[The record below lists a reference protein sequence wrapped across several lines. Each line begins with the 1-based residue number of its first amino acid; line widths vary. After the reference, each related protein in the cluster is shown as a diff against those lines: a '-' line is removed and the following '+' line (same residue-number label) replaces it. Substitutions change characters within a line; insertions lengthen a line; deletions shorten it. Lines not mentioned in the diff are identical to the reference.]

1 LKRKSMSS
9 QTTVPMTTT
18 AGHERLVIGYSS
30 IGHALMHYMAAF
42 FPYIAVGMAASWG
55 EPGAPLDHQILLLPL
70 WQLAAF
76 LIGLGA
82 IPAGWLGDR
91 WSVPGMMVV
100 MFFGMGAAAI
110 ACALVPDRDLLM
122 LELALAALGLFA
134 AIYHAIGI
142 AWVMRCASRPGHAM
156 GINGVF
162 GSAGLAACGA
172 GSGLLITFFSWRAAF
187 LVPGILCQIVG
198 LGLLYHWR
206 SGKVG
211 DRPMPAMP
219 GKPPSRG
226 DLVRVFVILT
236 ITMFVGGVIWQA
248 IQYGAPGLFEQ
259 RMGAEINWLQDVTN
273 GQFAA
278 EAKKMAFWVGLFG
291 SSVYV
296 ASGVTQYFLG
306 SLSDRYPLKTIYAFA
321 ALLQAAAMLGLALLP
336 GYGVVL
342 AAMAS
347 AIISSASGPAEN
359 LLIGRYTPT
368 KYHGLGFGA
377 KFIVAFGA
385 GPVAIWLIAHLK
397 ARTGDLEL
405 LFLGLAAAGAA
416 VWLVTLLLPS
426 GEDRRGDA
434 PAINAP
440 PKPAPAE

>member
-1 LKRKSMSS
+1 MSVHS
-9 QTTVPMTTT
+9 LSASP
-18 AGHERLVIGYSS
+18 APIANERLILGYSS
-30 IGHALMHYMAAF
+30 VGHALMHYMAAF

-55 EPGAPLDHQILLLPL
+55 EPGKPLDHQVVLLPL

-82 IPAGWLGDR
+82 LPAGWLSDR
-91 WSVPGMMVV
+91 WSAPGMMVV
-100 MFFGMGAAAI
+100 MFFGMGAASM
-110 ACALVPDRDLLM
+110 ACALVPDRDFLL
-122 LELALAALGLFA
+122 LELAMAAMGLFA
-134 AIYHAIGI
+134 AIYHAVGI
-142 AWVMRCASRPGHAM
+142 AWVMRTASRPGHAM
-156 GINGVF
+156 GVNGVF

-172 GSGLLITFFSWRAAF
+172 GTGLLINFFSWRAAF
-187 LVPGILCQIVG
+187 LVPGIVCLVAG

-219 GKPPSRG
+219 GKTPSRG

-236 ITMFVGGVIWQA
+236 VTMFAGGVIWQA

-259 RMGAEINWLQDVTN
+259 RMAAEIDWLQNLTN
-273 GQFAA
+273 GQLAT

-291 SSVYV
+291 SAVYV
-296 ASGVTQYFLG
+296 ASGITQYFLG
-306 SLSDRYPLKTIYAFA
+306 GLSDRYSLKRVYAVA
-321 ALLQAAAMLGLALLP
+321 AFLQILAMLGLGLLP

-342 AAMAS
+342 AAAAS

-368 KYHGLGFGA
+368 RYHGIGFGA

-397 ARTGDLEL
+397 ARTGELEL
-405 LFLGLAAAGAA
+405 LFLGLAITGVG
-416 VWLVTLLLPS
+416 VWLVTLMLPS
-426 GEDRRGDA
+426 SDDTPDRAVIA
-434 PAINAP
+434 PN
-440 PKPAPAE
+440 PAPAE

>member
-1 LKRKSMSS
+1 MSVQALS
-9 QTTVPMTTT
+9 ASP
-18 AGHERLVIGYSS
+18 APIANERLILGYSS
-30 IGHALMHYMAAF
+30 VGHALMHYMAAF
-42 FPYIAVGMAASWG
+42 FPYIAVGMAATWG
-55 EPGAPLDHQILLLPL
+55 EPGKPLDHQVVLLPL

-82 IPAGWLGDR
+82 LPAGWLSDR
-91 WSVPGMMVV
+91 WSAPGMMVV
-100 MFFGMGAAAI
+100 MFFGMGAASI
-110 ACALVPDRDLLM
+110 ACALVPDRDFLL
-122 LELALAALGLFA
+122 LELAMAAMGLFA
-134 AIYHAIGI
+134 AIYHAVGI
-142 AWVMRCASRPGHAM
+142 AWVMRTASRPGHAM

-172 GSGLLITFFSWRAAF
+172 GTGLLINLFSWRAAF
-187 LVPGILCQIVG
+187 LVPGIVCLLAG

-206 SGKVG
+206 NGRVG
-211 DRPMPAMP
+211 DRPMPAMRS
-219 GKPPSRG
+219 KPPSRG

-236 ITMFVGGVIWQA
+236 VTMFAGGVIWQA

-259 RMGAEINWLQDVTN
+259 RMAAEIDWLQNLTN
-273 GQFAA
+273 GQLAA

-291 SSVYV
+291 SAVYV
-296 ASGVTQYFLG
+296 ASGITQYFLG
-306 SLSDRYPLKTIYAFA
+306 GLSDRYSLKRVYAVA
-321 ALLQAAAMLGLALLP
+321 AFLQILAMLGLALLP

-342 AAMAS
+342 AAAAS

-368 KYHGLGFGA
+368 KYHGIGFGA

-405 LFLGLAAAGAA
+405 LFLGLAATGIL
-416 VWLVTLLLPS
+416 VWLVTLMLPS
-426 GEDRRGDA
+426 SDDTPDRAILA
-434 PAINAP
+434 PS
-440 PKPAPAE
+440 PAPAE

>member
-1 LKRKSMSS
+1 MPVQALSAS
-9 QTTVPMTTT
+9 P
-18 AGHERLVIGYSS
+18 APIANERLILGYSS
-30 IGHALMHYMAAF
+30 VGHALMHYMAAF

-55 EPGAPLDHQILLLPL
+55 EAGKPLDHQVVLLPL

-76 LIGLGA
+76 LIGLA
-82 IPAGWLGDR
+82 ALPAGWLSDR
-91 WSVPGMMVV
+91 WSAPGMMVV
-100 MFFGMGAAAI
+100 MFFGIGAASI
-110 ACALVPDRDLLM
+110 ACALVPDRDFLL
-122 LELALAALGLFA
+122 LELAMAAMGLFA
-134 AIYHAIGI
+134 AIYHAVGI
-142 AWVMRCASRPGHAM
+142 AWVMRTASRPGHAM

-172 GSGLLITFFSWRAAF
+172 GTGLLINLFSWRAAF
-187 LVPGILCQIVG
+187 LVPGIVCLIAG

-206 SGKVG
+206 IGKVG

-219 GKPPSRG
+219 GKAPSRG
-226 DLVRVFVILT
+226 DLARVFLILT
-236 ITMFVGGVIWQA
+236 VTMFVGGVIWQA

-259 RMGAEINWLQDVTN
+259 RMATEIDWLQTITN
-273 GQFAA
+273 GQLAA
-278 EAKKMAFWVGLFG
+278 EAKKMAFWVGLLG
-291 SSVYV
+291 SAVYV
-296 ASGVTQYFLG
+296 ASGITQYFLG
-306 SLSDRYPLKTIYAFA
+306 GLSDRYSLRRVYAFA
-321 ALLQAAAMLGLALLP
+321 AFLQILAMLGLAYLP

-397 ARTGDLEL
+397 ALTGELQL
-405 LFLGLAAAGAA
+405 LFLGLAAAGVL
-416 VWLVTLLLPS
+416 VWLVALMLPS
-426 GEDRRGDA
+426 SDDTSNRAFIA
-434 PAINAP
+434 PH
-440 PKPAPAE
+440 PAPAE

>member
-1 LKRKSMSS
+1 MPQSLAASRATGS
-9 QTTVPMTTT
+9 
-18 AGHERLVIGYSS
+18 HERLVVGYSS
-30 IGHALMHYMAAF
+30 LGHALMHYMAAF
-42 FPYIAVGMAASWG
+42 FPYIAVGMAAAWG
-55 EPGAPLDHQILLLPL
+55 EPGQPLDHQVLLLPL

-82 IPAGWLGDR
+82 VPAGWLGDR

-110 ACALVPDRDLLM
+110 ACAFVPDRNFLL
-122 LELALAALGLFA
+122 LELAMAALGLFA
-134 AIYHAIGI
+134 AIYHAVGI
-142 AWVMRCASRPGHAM
+142 AWVMRCASRPGRAM

-172 GSGLLITFFSWRAAF
+172 GTGLLINFFSWRAAF
-187 LVPGILCQIVG
+187 LVPGIVCLMVG

-211 DRPMPAMP
+211 DRPMPAMS

-226 DLVRVFVILT
+226 DLVRVFIILT
-236 ITMFVGGVIWQA
+236 VTMFVGGVIWQA

-259 RMGAEINWLQDVTN
+259 RMAAEIDWLQGLTN
-273 GQFAA
+273 GQLAA

-291 SSVYV
+291 SAVYV

-306 SLSDRYPLKTIYAFA
+306 GLSDRYSLKTVYAFA
-321 ALLQAAAMLGLALLP
+321 ALLQAMAMLGLAVLP
-336 GYGVVL
+336 GYGALL

-368 KYHGLGFGA
+368 RYHGLGFGA

-397 ARTGDLEL
+397 ALTGDLEL
-405 LFLGLAAAGAA
+405 LFFGLAVAGVG
-416 VWLVTLLLPS
+416 VWLVTLMLPS
-426 GEDRRGDA
+426 GDSGA
-434 PAINAP
+434 SPVQAVSP
-440 PKPAPAE
+440 PRPAPAE